1 MTRPVTLF
9 ATRSGTRIDL
19 RVIPRSP
26 RSKIDGV
33 RDGRLVVRV
42 SAPPVDDEANEAV
55 ILELSRMLGVP
66 RRDVRIVSGATGRN
80 KTVEVSGLDSA
91 TVLSRLPI

>member
-1 MTRPVTLF
+1 MTGPLTLS
-9 ATRSGTRIDL
+9 ATRSGTRIHL

-33 RDGRLVVRV
+33 RDGRLLVRV

-55 ILELSRMLGVP
+55 ILELSRLLGVP

-80 KTVEVSGLDSA
+80 KTVEISGLDSA
-91 TVLSRLPI
+91 AVLSRLPV